1 MAALAACSATV
12 KPRGRRPGPVRR
24 PGRRG
29 SGLVQ
34 VDAAGAGGAEPGGL
48 RQIPGI
54 IGCDCRPYLIGVGSR
69 LVYAGSG
76 GATAISA
83 DLTGRPVALGATQF
97 FALSAAQSHIWLI
110 RYSHGYEGQGQV
122 TASSVPVTGGPAG
135 PAVTMPARTVSVI
148 AGTDAGFLL
157 QIRLRGNPH
166 VMALWNPG
174 GTPVALPYSP
184 ADGITDG
191 FGATARLVAYG
202 SGCQVGETARDA
214 GSTGYDLCKM
224 LRVLNVVTGRL
235 SSFAAPP
242 GTAGWVP
249 EGFNTVSAISPGNG
263 MIAAYA
269 VERPV
274 EKGRTRLYVLQ
285 LAGPRR
291 RVTAVP
297 SSAAFLST
305 STAWTAAGSWLLY
318 RGPGGHLWAYQA
330 TSGAA
335 QASSTPFSGIVA
347 VPSHS
352 GCRLPPAAEPRRAA
366 RSPTRV
372 GCRQGRHVLAGHRPP
387 RPRGSGVWPPPW
399 SVLVTVS
406 ASVPDQQR
414 PARAA
419 CRSIRAAT
427 CAWVNRRWRRTFA
440 GRRPLAPASICPL
453 PASSCSPPDPPCAR
467 PGCRTTWCPP
477 SRAPFPLSP
486 TAAASV
492 GDYRRGRAG

>member
-1 MAALAACSATV
+1 M
-12 KPRGRRPGPVRR
+12 
-24 PGRRG
+24 
-29 SGLVQ
+29 
-34 VDAAGAGGAEPGGL
+34 
-48 RQIPGI
+48 
-54 IGCDCRPYLIGVGSR
+54 
-69 LVYAGSG
+69 
-76 GATAISA
+76 
-83 DLTGRPVALGATQF
+83 LGATQF

-174 GTPVALPYSP
+174 STPVALPYSP

-440 GRRPLAPASICPL
+440 SRRPLAPASICPL